1 VAWSNVMTPKSELPT
16 PQADWGL
23 FFDIDGTLL
32 EIAPTPDAVIVGEKV
47 LAVLQALHEA
57 TGGAVALV
65 SGRAL
70 DRIDQLFAPLR
81 LHASGLHG
89 LEMRLGNGEVH
100 RPPPPTED
108 FKHMRRT
115 LNNFASTH
123 PGILLEDKGQSM
135 AMHYRLAPEL
145 ESETRTKVEE
155 MIGKWG
161 KGYSLLVGKMVFEI
175 KPAHTDKGQVIEAF
189 MASDPFAGRCPV
201 YVGDDVTD
209 EDAFAVVNRLG
220 GHTIHVG
227 PASETR
233 ASYMVQDVAHL
244 LDWLAAVAGRLGSQ
258 TS

>member
-1 VAWSNVMTPKSELPT
+1 MSNSELPI
-16 PQADWGL
+16 PRADWGL

-47 LAVLQALHEA
+47 LAVLQNLRDA

-81 LHASGLHG
+81 LPASGLHG
-89 LEMRLGNGEVH
+89 LEMRFGSGEFR
-100 RPPPPTED
+100 RPPPPTEG
-108 FKHMRRT
+108 FMCMRQA
-115 LNNFASTH
+115 LSDFASTH
-123 PGILLEDKGQSM
+123 PGLLLEDKGQSM

-145 ESETRTKVEE
+145 ESETRTQVEK

-161 KGYSLLVGKMVFEI
+161 EGYSLLVGKMVFEV

-189 MASDPFAGRCPV
+189 MASEPFAGRCPV

-220 GHTIHVG
+220 GHSIHVG
-227 PASETR
+227 PTLSTR
-233 ASYMVQDVAHL
+233 ANYMVQDVSHL
-244 LDWLAAVAGRLGSQ
+244 LDWLSEVVTRINSQ